1 MTVTAVVCGGWAE
14 RAANVYRIVHDL
26 QHATVVPDAIF
37 VLDNTELDPSPFA
50 NLAGGNVKVLRGFN
64 TECHGKFV
72 AALYAPADYYLLADD
87 DTSVKSKTLECLLRH
102 AHPGF
107 VTGYWGVLLKE
118 GSFRDGQLVFPG
130 QVIETIRVDA
140 FHGRVMF
147 MAHDAL
153 IRMFE
158 AEGKLR
164 TGGDMVGDDI
174 LAGLANPKGSVI
186 VPMIGVSSFVDLS
199 EEGVAMNSGD
209 AYFEERDAFT
219 RHALEVLR

>member
-1 MTVTAVVCGGWAE
+1 MTITAVVCGGWSE

-26 QHATVVPDAIF
+26 QHGTVAPDRIF
-37 VLDNTELDPSPFA
+37 VLDNTEEDPSPFA
-50 NLAGGNVKVLRGFN
+50 RLADDNVKVLRGFN

-87 DTSVKSKTLECLLRH
+87 DTSVGPRSIEVLMRN

-107 VTGYWGVLLKE
+107 VTGYWGVLLQE
-118 GSFRDGQLVFPG
+118 GSFRHGTLVFPG
-130 QVIETIRVDA
+130 QVVETIRVDA
-140 FHGRVMF
+140 FHGRVLF

-158 AEGKLR
+158 AEGKIR
-164 TGGDMVGDDI
+164 TDGDMVGDDI

-186 VPMIGVSSFVDLS
+186 VPMIGKSGFIDLS
-199 EEGVAMNSGD
+199 EEGVAMNSGEE
-209 AYFEERDAFT
+209 YFEERDAFT
-219 RHALEVLR
+219 RRALEILR